1 MSKFFHKFEV
11 RWSDIDANRHL
22 ASSSYSQYCIQT
34 RMAFM
39 SKYKMG
45 LTQLMRWGIGPVILH
60 ETYSF
65 FKEIMHDQQV
75 FVSLELSGASEDA
88 SIYSFVHKFYLA
100 DGTHCATSEIM
111 GVWID
116 MMLRKS
122 TSPPD
127 DILVVLNDFRT
138 ANTCLLSKEDIKNLA
153 LKPENINPETF
164 VTA

>member
-1 MSKFFHKFEV
+1 MPQFFHPFEV

-22 ASSSYSQYCIQT
+22 SSASYAQYCIQT

-39 SKYKMG
+39 NKYKMG

-60 ETYSF
+60 ETYAF
-65 FKEIMHDQQV
+65 FKEIMHDQKV
-75 FVSLELSGASEDA
+75 FVSLELSGCSEDA
-88 SIYSFVHKFYLA
+88 SIYAFTHKFYLA
-100 DGTHCATSEIM
+100 DGTHCATAQMM

-127 DILVVLNDFRT
+127 DILVVLQDFKT
-138 ANTCLLSKEDIKNLA
+138 ENTRLLSREDIKNLG
-153 LKPENINPETF
+153 LRPENIAAF
-164 VTA
+164 GA